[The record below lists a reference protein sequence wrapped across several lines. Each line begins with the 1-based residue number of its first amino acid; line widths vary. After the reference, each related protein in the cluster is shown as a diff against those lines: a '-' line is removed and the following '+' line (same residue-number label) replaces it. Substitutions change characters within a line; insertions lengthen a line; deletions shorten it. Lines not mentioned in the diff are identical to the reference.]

1 MAIDSRKPTRLME
14 SAVTIIL
21 PRSRIEP
28 QVSTVTGGRPLGI
41 SPTIGMPFS
50 SRRAG
55 QVMAM
60 PMAAA
65 VMGPT
70 VRSTAR
76 RGYVL
81 PRCLKVSSIA
91 MNPEPMRKVL

>member
-1 MAIDSRKPTRLME
+1 MAMDSRKPTRLIE
-14 SAVTIIL
+14 RAVTIIL
-21 PRSRIEP
+21 PRSLMEP
-28 QVSTVTGGRPLGI
+28 QVSTVTGGMPLGM

-55 QVMAM
+55 HVMMM

-65 VMGPT
+65 VIGPT
-70 VRSTAR
+70 VRRTAS

-81 PRCLKVSSIA
+81 PRCLNVSSIT
-91 MNPEPMRKVL
+91 MNPVPIKKVL